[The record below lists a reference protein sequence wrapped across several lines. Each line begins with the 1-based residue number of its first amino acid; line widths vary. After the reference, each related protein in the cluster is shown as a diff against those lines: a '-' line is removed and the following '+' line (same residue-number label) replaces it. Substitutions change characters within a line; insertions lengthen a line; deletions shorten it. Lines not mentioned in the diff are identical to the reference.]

1 MFLARLSEAGIKE
14 SPFYND
20 NALSAFNGTANA
32 MPNCTAYAFART
44 AELSYPTNVR
54 DNVLFARKGAD
65 NARMWYSTT
74 LWDKGSVPKP
84 GAIACWDGEL
94 GHVAI
99 VEEVLDDGSVLVSQS
114 NYGGTFF
121 ETKEYS
127 CKVGEVTEGV
137 GLVFQGYIYNP
148 YVKDLRKDFI
158 QSGQV
163 DVVADRLRARKS
175 PNGELYDGLYCPIGT
190 YDVIS
195 IVHEG
200 EYDWAKI
207 DDDVWIAMNNGWTVL
222 RRESKEYDIESL
234 RDDMNDCI
242 GKVISLKNELK
253 IARERYHEIAK
264 KLGEAIDE

>member
-20 NALSAFNGTANA
+20 NSLSAFNGTANA

-65 NARMWYSTT
+65 NAKAWYSTT
-74 LWDKGSVPKP
+74 LWKKGSVPKP
-84 GAIACWDGEL
+84 GSIACWDGEL
-94 GHVAI
+94 GHVAV

-114 NYGGTFF
+114 NFGGSFF

-148 YVKDLRKDFI
+148 YVKDLRTDSI
-158 QSGQV
+158 HDGQV
-163 DVVADRLRARKS
+163 DVIADRLRARKS
-175 PNGELYDGLYCPIGT
+175 PNGELYEGLYCPVGT
-190 YDVIS
+190 YEVIG
-195 IVHEG
+195 IEHEG
-200 EYDWAKI
+200 EYSWAKI
-207 DDDVWIAMNNGWTVL
+207 DDGVWIAMNDGWTVL
-222 RRESKEYDIESL
+222 REASETGDFETY
-234 RDDMNDCI
+234 
-242 GKVISLKNELK
+242 VNELDGIISEIRTLKSRLENERKRYLEVSQK
-253 IARERYHEIAK
+253 IAELI
-264 KLGEAIDE
+264 

>member
-20 NALSAFNGTANA
+20 NSLSAFNGTANA

-44 AELSYPTNVR
+44 AELCAPTNVR

-65 NARMWYSTT
+65 NAKMWYSTT
-74 LWDKGSVPKP
+74 LWKKGSVPKP

-94 GHVAI
+94 GHVAV

-121 ETKEYS
+121 ETREYS
-127 CKVGEVTEGV
+127 CKVGEVTDGV

-148 YVKDLRKDFI
+148 YANDKRTDSIHD
-158 QSGQV
+158 GQV
-163 DVVADRLRARKS
+163 DVHADRLRARKS
-175 PNGELYDGLYCPIGT
+175 PNGELYEGLYCPIGT

-200 EYDWAKI
+200 DYDWAKI
-207 DDDVWIAMNNGWTVL
+207 DDGVWIAMNDGWTVL
-222 RRESKEYDIESL
+222 REATETGDFEAYAKELDSILGEI
-234 RDDMNDCI
+234 RT
-242 GKVISLKNELK
+242 LKKRLENERRRYLEVSQK
-253 IARERYHEIAK
+253 IAELI
-264 KLGEAIDE
+264 